1 MRRNIWLLATLL
13 LVAVVTFI
21 ILQPSGP
28 KSGEV
33 KDEAMLAGRDVST
46 FPAADEDYFA
56 AMDNGAKLNPDQV
69 KGRNMWLG
77 WSGGND
83 RFWDELIK
91 DSFGTF
97 DLLKT
102 ISSAP
107 GLPYGRD
114 TRWKYFGVV
123 NEPCFDKPT
132 APDPKRFGLW
142 LDRRRSD
149 CDPDPFANVSK
160 YRGVPMGA
168 RGQDGLP
175 VGSYY
180 GEPTGIVGLRLFPNP

>member
-1 MRRNIWLLATLL
+1 MLAI
-13 LVAVVTFI
+13 LVIVGVVTFVM
-21 ILQPSGP
+21 LQASGP

-33 KDEAMLAGRDVST
+33 KDEAMLAKRDVTS

-56 AMDNGAKLNPDQV
+56 AMDNGAKLNADEV
-69 KGRNMWLG
+69 KGRDMWLV

-107 GLPYGRD
+107 GLPYSRD
-114 TRWKYFGVV
+114 SRWKYFGVV
-123 NEPCFDKPT
+123 NEPCFDK
-132 APDPKRFGLW
+132 
-142 LDRRRSD
+142 
-149 CDPDPFANVSK
+149 
-160 YRGVPMGA
+160 
-168 RGQDGLP
+168 
-175 VGSYY
+175 
-180 GEPTGIVGLRLFPNP
+180 